1 MARGFQAEV
10 PGVSLSNSE
19 GLSLSGVRNIGKIGT
34 TVPSSAEADL
44 VKSYYK

>member
-10 PGVSLSNSE
+10 PSLSLSNSE
-19 GLSLSGVRNIGKIGT
+19 GLSLFGVRNIGKIGT
-34 TVPSSAEADL
+34 AVPSSAEADS